1 MARIPLV
8 PSELGLGTTPNDG
21 TGSQLRAGGQVIRD
35 WMADINSM
43 SAELYE
49 AAYAPRYVQF
59 GAGNVK
65 DMLSL
70 DITGLLSDTYRMRAI
85 VKGKIV
91 IDNPGTGHPMYQ
103 GTDQA
108 VGAYN
113 QHILAISEG
122 ATTRVGL
129 RRQAAAATVGQAN
142 CQFGGGATTSG
153 GGNTL
158 DVGDEFI
165 AILSLN
171 SGDNNGYAQFYKNG
185 ATSPAFTVSW
195 LSAGIAVPLAACD
208 TLAIGGTAAA
218 VTGSSTNFYRGK
230 LSEIRLWL
238 TDDCH
243 PIKLVT
249 AQTGAFATVTAK
261 TTDTNFTV
269 NPGASIVVGATITNG
284 TTAATATVSTFDPDT
299 GVVTTGAWS
308 AGALTVSDTI
318 SYTTETYDAAQL
330 QAVLADEDP
339 GATGAIGGVLPEV
352 FFGRGQLPSEWN
364 AGTNRGTLGA
374 FDLDEGNIT

>member
-1 MARIPLV
+1 MARVAIDT
-8 PSELGLGTTPNDG
+8 SGGTTTTVKAAFD
-21 TGSQLRAGGQVIRD
+21 S
-35 WMADINSM
+35 INSM
-43 SAELYE
+43 TAEVYE
-49 AAYAPRYVQF
+49 AAYGPRYVQF

-85 VKGKIV
+85 IKGKIV
-91 IDNPGTGHPMYQ
+91 FDNPGTGHPMYQ

-108 VGAYN
+108 VSAYH
-113 QHILAISEG
+113 QHIFTVSEG
-122 ATTRVGL
+122 AAKRVAL
-129 RRQAAAATVGQAN
+129 FRSAAAASAGQPN
-142 CQFGGGATTSG
+142 HQFGGAATAAG

-171 SGDNNGYAQFYKNG
+171 SGDSHGYAQWYKNG
-185 ATSPAFTVSW
+185 ATSPAFTTTWAASGAVS
-195 LSAGIAVPLAACD
+195 LSTCTA
-208 TLAIGGTAAA
+208 LAIGGAAFA
-218 VTGSSTNFYRGK
+218 VSNAATNFYRGK

-249 AQTGAFATVTAK
+249 AQTGAYTVVTAK

-269 NPGASIVVGATITNG
+269 SPGVSLVVGATITND
-284 TTAATATVSTFDPDT
+284 TTAATATVSTFNPDT
-299 GVVTTGAWS
+299 GVVTTSAWS
-308 AGALTVSDTI
+308 AGVLTVGDAI

-339 GATGAIGGVLPEV
+339 GATGAIGGVLPDV

-364 AGTNRGTLGA
+364 AGTNMGTLGA